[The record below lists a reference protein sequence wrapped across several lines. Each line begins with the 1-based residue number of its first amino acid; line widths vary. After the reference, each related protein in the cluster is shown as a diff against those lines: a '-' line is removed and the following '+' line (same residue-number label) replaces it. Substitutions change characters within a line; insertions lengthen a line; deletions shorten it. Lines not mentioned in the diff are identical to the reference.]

1 MRKYWDISDK
11 RLNGCREGVRARI
24 GIRLTK
30 HSQDPA
36 HVWADDRHPFIM
48 RSGQHFSWVLIKFS
62 KFPIAASVSQVMVSC
77 RIIIIIIILMIGSDV
92 TDVSDQMM
100 TGNYTVL

>member
-1 MRKYWDISDK
+1 M
-11 RLNGCREGVRARI
+11 RARI

-36 HVWADDRHPFIM
+36 HVWAGDRHPFIM

-77 RIIIIIIILMIGSDV
+77 LIIIIILMIGSDV

-100 TGNYTVL
+100 TGNYTAL